1 MADVLT
7 VGKIMNRDYRI
18 VAEKNDFVID
28 KVRGDDLS
36 TFPIEK
42 ARLRSIWYP
51 LTIVIVS
58 IAGYG
63 WALHAEAV
71 CISPK
76 SEELS
81 LSYDLLACCHSTGS
95 PISDRNDHD
104 GHLQYLRYPPG

>member
-1 MADVLT
+1 MADVLA

-18 VAEKNDFVID
+18 VAEKNNFVID

-51 LTIVIVS
+51 LIIVVVS

-76 SEELS
+76 SEELFTKLRS
-81 LSYDLLACCHSTGS
+81 PSMLLFHWSS
-95 PISDRNDHD
+95 NS
-104 GHLQYLRYPPG
+104 

>member
-7 VGKIMNRDYRI
+7 VGKVMNRDYRI
-18 VAEKNDFVID
+18 VAEKNNFVID
-28 KVRGDDLS
+28 KIRGDDLS

-51 LTIVIVS
+51 LTIVVVS

-71 CISPK
+71 CISLK
-76 SEELS
+76 SEEL
-81 LSYDLLACCHSTGS
+81 LLRYDLLACCYSIGP
-95 PISDRNDHD
+95 PISDRGDYH
-104 GHLQYLRYPPG
+104 GHLQYLWYPPG